1 MKRVV
6 LLCILPLIAA
16 TAFPVGPNPEK
27 KPQHRS
33 TRVEPWKW
41 TLEERIEVRF
51 DPDSM
56 RERSAAMEA
65 LNRAIRG
72 DNPRTAEQSTTE
84 PPPPPIQ
91 QAIDGT
97 RDPALFTPA
106 EVFDALLFAFYDVPG
121 ARKDIREAVNRE
133 LPALYLTPDE
143 FWNALEQIAGKY
155 IDRNQEMFHGRGL
168 TSRKEQNEFCAMRI
182 DALSAARAR
191 FGDGFDRLMY
201 VAVAPKMSSV
211 GGSGPSNPRSHYD
224 PIRELRRKE
233 GGCR

>member
-16 TAFPVGPNPEK
+16 AAFPVGPNPEK
-27 KPQHRS
+27 KPAHRS
-33 TRVEPWKW
+33 TKSEPWKW

-51 DPDSM
+51 DADSM
-56 RERSAAMEA
+56 RERSAAMEER
-65 LNRAIRG
+65 NRAIRG
-72 DNPRTAEQSTTE
+72 DSPRTAQKPT
-84 PPPPPIQ
+84 PDAAPPIQ

-106 EVFDALLFAFYDVPG
+106 EVFDGLLFAFYDLPDT
-121 ARKDIREAVNRE
+121 RKQIRDAVNRE
-133 LPALYLTPDE
+133 LPALYVSPDE
-143 FWNALEQIAGKY
+143 FWNSLEQIAGKY

-211 GGSGPSNPRSHYD
+211 GGSSSSNRPPARD